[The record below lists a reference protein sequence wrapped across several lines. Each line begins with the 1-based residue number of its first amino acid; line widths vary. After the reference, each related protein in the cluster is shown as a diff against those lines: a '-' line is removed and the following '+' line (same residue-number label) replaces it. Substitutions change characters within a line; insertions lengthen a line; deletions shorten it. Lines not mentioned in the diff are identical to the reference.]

1 MSNSTNGSS
10 RRRKSLSGITE
21 GKQSLIGVVDTSL
34 PGGDMDVQAFTS
46 PGSIR
51 KKGGGG
57 GGSRGGDFDRLRR
70 RHSYQGVDMQLILQN
85 SGEDGGVMQSRTNSS
100 SNSLRRVNSFG
111 DTTTVRRGSRSD
123 LLLSK
128 SSAAS
133 TPRGSGTASS
143 TPLGTPRIAPSLS
156 RGGSIESNGTGSD
169 SKDFGDVDFEES
181 CVKKAQKAIKR
192 MPGRS
197 IESIKHNP
205 KYGVMDA
212 SSKRGITLISKHI
225 ALGGRDDANDI
236 KKLKGHGVSHVL
248 NVAAQM
254 PNFFNGEF
262 VYLKIPLQDTDDA
275 SVSNVMPQAYEFIR
289 RVETL
294 NGRVLVHCIS
304 GVSRSTTVILMYLM
318 QAHKMQ
324 LLNAYNYVHSCR
336 PFIEPNKGFKLQLA
350 EEELRLY
357 RQSTVADKNAGSAWD
372 FYEWNRKKEKVK
384 IISASNKAKDKDGRE
399 MRREHSRADG
409 CLEFIVRVFM

>member
-1 MSNSTNGSS
+1 MSGASNS

-21 GKQSLIGVVDTSL
+21 GKQALIGVIDTSAANKE
-34 PGGDMDVQAFTS
+34 MDAQAFTS
-46 PGSIR
+46 PGSAR

-57 GGSRGGDFDRLRR
+57 DDRTMKR
-70 RHSYQGVDMQLILQN
+70 RHSYQGVDLQLILQN
-85 SGEDGGVMQSRTNSS
+85 SGESGGAVKTSTKSS
-100 SNSLRRVNSFG
+100 SSSTLHSLRRVNSLG
-111 DTTTVRRGSRSD
+111 DTKALVRRGSRSD
-123 LLLSK
+123 LFMK

-133 TPRGSGTASS
+133 TPRGGDGTAPS
-143 TPLGTPRIAPSLS
+143 TPLGTPRITPSMS
-156 RGGSIESNGTGSD
+156 RSTSIDSTGTGAD
-169 SKDFGDVDFEES
+169 SNDGGDMDFEES

-197 IESIKHNP
+197 MESIKSNP

-212 SSKRGITLISKHI
+212 SSKRGITLLTKHI

-236 KKLKGHGVSHVL
+236 KKLKGHGISHVL

-254 PNFFNGEF
+254 PNFFQGEF
-262 VYLKIPLQDTDDA
+262 VYMKIPLQDTDDA
-275 SVSNVMPQAYEFIR
+275 NVIEIMPQAYDFIK
-289 RVETL
+289 RVESL
-294 NGRVLVHCIS
+294 QGRVLVHCIS

-324 LLNAYNYVHSCR
+324 LLQAYKYVHSCR
-336 PFIEPNKGFKLQLA
+336 PFIEPNKGFRLQLA

-357 RQSTVADKNAGSAWD
+357 RQSTVADKSAGPAWD

-384 IISASNKAKDKDGRE
+384 IISANNKARGNHRD
-399 MRREHSRADG
+399 REHTRTDG
-409 CLEFIVRVFM
+409 CLEFIVRVFMS